1 MASHDPEIEKAFA
14 SVAKSVLGKAL
25 AGHEQYERWLLA
37 HVRPPVAQKSA
48 VSGTVMY
55 VPSYAYYTE
64 PGKRAITL
72 EESVE
77 EGKTMMEE
85 ADIGKLN
92 LANAGKLLMPIK
104 LYSPEVK
111 FGTLTAIE
119 ECGVYFWSSH
129 CYRGTWIGH
138 AKYCGYCMWPR
149 NSEYCFGCDFAFSC
163 KSCLKCYHSVELSR
177 CFEVSH
183 SNSCSD
189 CLFCHNCENL
199 ENCMFCFNAKG
210 LRYAIGNVEVGKEK
224 YDKLKSLM
232 LADILRR
239 LEKDKKLDASIFN
252 IAGAK
257 KSTAK

>member
-14 SVAKSVLGKAL
+14 SVTKSCLGKSL
-25 AGHEQYERWLLA
+25 STHEQYEKWLLQ

-48 VSGTVMY
+48 VSGQIMY
-55 VPSYAYYTE
+55 VPSYSYYTE

-77 EGKTMMEE
+77 EGKKMLGE
-85 ADIGKLN
+85 ADLSHLSLSSASSILS
-92 LANAGKLLMPIK
+92 PIK

-111 FGTLTAIE
+111 FGTLSFIE
-119 ECGVYFWSSH
+119 ECGVYFWSTH

-138 AKYCGYCMWPR
+138 AKYCAYCMWPR

-199 ENCMFCFNAKG
+199 TDCMFCFNAKG
-210 LRYAIGNVEVGKEK
+210 LRYAIGNVVVGEAEYRRIKK
-224 YDKLKSLM
+224 MVLD
-232 LADILRR
+232 DVLRR
-239 LEKDKKLDASIFN
+239 LEKDKKLEWSIFT
-252 IAGAK
+252 IGCK
-257 KSTAK
+257 R